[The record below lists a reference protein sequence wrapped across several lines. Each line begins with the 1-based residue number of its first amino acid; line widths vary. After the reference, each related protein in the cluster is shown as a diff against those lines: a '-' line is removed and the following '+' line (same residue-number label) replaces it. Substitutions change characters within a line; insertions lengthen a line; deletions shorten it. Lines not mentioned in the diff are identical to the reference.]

1 MPSEWNEQYKIVDLF
16 YVSDHCRI
24 YTMKDL
30 NEHSSKILK
39 IAEVTSSIKKKLKAL
54 SHISDTYLLLP
65 EKYCLY
71 NNLYYIVYPYKLPL
85 LKKIHETGI
94 NKEDISTL
102 SFNICDAL
110 ETLHSADILHLD
122 ITPSNIYCSEDGTYC
137 LGDFSSSVF
146 IPFDTHLNNLNLT
159 EGYIPPE
166 LFNNQPLT
174 TSSDLYMLMVTISVL
189 SNNGVFSQNSIN
201 INNSISSHKNIENLI
216 HELNIDTD
224 YKLKIT
230 DKTHPLFYLKTKPFC
245 RNYATNKSKAD
256 KSSHSRQ
263 KWIYALFIA
272 FSAALMIKACYR
284 YMLSRASAPP
294 AYPLSTLEAD
304 SSTHSQTTSTPD
316 TPTSEPDSSTHS
328 QTTSTPDTPTSEPDS
343 SAHSQTTSTPD
354 TPTSEPDS
362 SAYPSSAPETT
373 PPLPTELDISNKNF
387 TSIPDKYLTNRYTS
401 SVKCIYAYSC
411 NLKTLDNITSFTQLT
426 ELYIS
431 ENDITDIAS
440 LEYLTN
446 LNTLIISYN
455 KLTDIEPLT
464 KCRNLSVLDLSGNN
478 SIKNLTSLTASKSL
492 SILNLTDTNSSKED
506 IDTLKKSLP
515 QCNIIY

>member
-316 TPTSEPDSSTHS
+316 TPTSEPDSS
-328 QTTSTPDTPTSEPDS
+328 
-343 SAHSQTTSTPD
+343 
-354 TPTSEPDS
+354 
-362 SAYPSSAPETT
+362 AYPSSAPETT

>member
-1 MPSEWNEQYKIVDLF
+1 MNLKLSTTSNISLPEMPSEWDKQYKIVDLF

-24 YTMKDL
+24 YTMEDL
-30 NEHSSKILK
+30 NKHSSKILK
-39 IAEVTSSIKKKLKAL
+39 IAEAASSLKKMLKAL
-54 SHISDTYLLLP
+54 SHISDTHLLLP
-65 EKYCLY
+65 EEYCLY

-94 NKEDISTL
+94 CKEDIITL

-110 ETLHSADILHLD
+110 ETLHSANILHLD
-122 ITPSNIYCSEDGTYC
+122 ITPSNIYYSEDGTFC

-146 IPFDTHLNNLNLT
+146 IPFDTHLNNPNLT

-174 TSSDLYMLMVTISVL
+174 ISSDLYMLMVTISVL
-189 SNNGVFSQNSIN
+189 SNNGVFSHNSIN

-216 HELNIDTD
+216 HELNIDAD

-245 RNYATNKSKAD
+245 RNYAVNKPKAD

-263 KWIYALFIA
+263 KWIYTLFIA

-294 AYPLSTLEAD
+294 AYPLSTLEPD
-304 SSTHSQTTSTPD
+304 SSTYPQTTSTSD
-316 TPTSEPDSSTHS
+316 ASASEPD
-328 QTTSTPDTPTSEPDS
+328 
-343 SAHSQTTSTPD
+343 
-354 TPTSEPDS
+354 
-362 SAYPSSAPETT
+362 SSAPETT

-387 TSIPDKYLTNRYTS
+387 TSIPNKYLTNRYTS

-411 NLKTLDNITSFTQLT
+411 NLKMLDNITSFTQLT

-431 ENDITDIAS
+431 ENHITDIAS
-440 LEYLTN
+440 LECLTN

-455 KLTDIEPLT
+455 KLTDIKPLK

-478 SIKNLTSLTASKSL
+478 SIKNLTSLTSLKSL

-506 IDTLKKSLP
+506 INTLKKSLP

>member
-1 MPSEWNEQYKIVDLF
+1 MNLKLSTTSNISLPEIPSEWDKQYKIVDLF

-24 YTMKDL
+24 YTMEDL
-30 NEHSSKILK
+30 NKHSSKILK
-39 IAEVTSSIKKKLKAL
+39 IAEAASSLKKMLKAL
-54 SHISDTYLLLP
+54 SHISDTHLLLP

-94 NKEDISTL
+94 CKEDIITL

-122 ITPSNIYCSEDGTYC
+122 ITPSNIYYSEDGTFC

-174 TSSDLYMLMVTISVL
+174 ISSDLYMLMVTISVL
-189 SNNGVFSQNSIN
+189 SNNGVFSHNSIN

-216 HELNIDTD
+216 HELNIDAD

-245 RNYATNKSKAD
+245 RNYAVNKPKAG

-263 KWIYALFIA
+263 KWIYTLFIA

-294 AYPLSTLEAD
+294 AYPLSTLEPD
-304 SSTHSQTTSTPD
+304 SSTYPQTTSTSD
-316 TPTSEPDSSTHS
+316 TSKSES
-328 QTTSTPDTPTSEPDS
+328 
-343 SAHSQTTSTPD
+343 
-354 TPTSEPDS
+354 DS
-362 SAYPSSAPETT
+362 SAYSPTASTSDASASEPDSSAPETT

-387 TSIPDKYLTNRYTS
+387 TSIPNKYLTNRYTS

-411 NLKTLDNITSFTQLT
+411 NLKMLDNITSFTQLT

-431 ENDITDIAS
+431 ENHITDIAS
-440 LEYLTN
+440 LECLTN

-455 KLTDIEPLT
+455 KLTDIKPLK

-478 SIKNLTSLTASKSL
+478 SIKNLTSLTSLKSL

-506 IDTLKKSLP
+506 INTLKKSLP